1 MIGDIILRR
10 SEILALS
17 YLSRILCMCSARD
30 WLNSALTA
38 LRCCAMAPLKS
49 RWLLVAR
56 PNLVR
61 GLLLS
66 RSFLGKKGGGSV

>member
-1 MIGDIILRR
+1 MIGDIILLR

-17 YLSRILCMCSARD
+17 YLSRILCMISARD
-30 WLNSALTA
+30 RLSSELTV
-38 LRCCAMAPLKS
+38 LPSCAMAPLKS